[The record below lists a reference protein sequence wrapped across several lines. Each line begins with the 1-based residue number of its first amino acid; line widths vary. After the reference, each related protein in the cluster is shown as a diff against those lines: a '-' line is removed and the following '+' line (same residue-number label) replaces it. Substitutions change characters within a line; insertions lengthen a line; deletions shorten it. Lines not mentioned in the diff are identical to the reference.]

1 MTKRIIRI
9 LFILTVAVITVA
21 YLRALM
27 GIG

>member
-27 GIG
+27 GIA